1 MNVAHPVLFNFSA
14 SPVGGGLKRAT
25 EYAKWFDR
33 QGGAWFMV
41 HERCRHL
48 VEEFPRNRFF
58 VIKQSPLARVIDDL
72 SSVRRT
78 LAELNATPECY
89 YAFGIPLYA
98 RVGRVNWFH
107 LSNVLP
113 LDWRRIPLPV
123 RSRIR
128 FRLIGHRIKKGL
140 PYADVI
146 SAESNASVALFDA
159 GYRDRLF
166 LSVNGNDDELREAE
180 RANTTE
186 RRPRAVVVGTYP
198 HKDLDESCAV
208 FDTLKKGD
216 PRLTLVVFG
225 DSRLISR
232 AIKSRPDVVVR
243 GSRPRSEVIEE
254 LLHAQYYISTTRIE
268 GSSNAASEGI
278 FLAKEAFLSDIGPH
292 RELLADVNHH
302 RVTLTASGRPML
314 HIHRHDVSTSR
325 LKTWSQVIGDMMTK
339 IDQLLRAPNDALPVA
354 VQSSA
359 GRAAT
364 HV

>member
-1 MNVAHPVLFNFSA
+1 MNVAHAFLFNFSA

-33 QGGAWFMV
+33 HGGAWFMV

-58 VIKQSPLARVIDDL
+58 VIEQSPLARVLDDFAA
-72 SSVRRT
+72 VRRT
-78 LAELNATPECY
+78 LAELNATPDCY

-98 RVGRVNWFH
+98 RVGHVNWFH

-113 LDWRRIPLPV
+113 LDWRGIPLPV

-128 FRLIGHRIKKGL
+128 FRLLGHRIRKGL
-140 PYADVI
+140 SYADVI
-146 SAESNASVALFDA
+146 SAESNASLALFDA
-159 GYRDRLF
+159 AHRDRLF
-166 LSVNGNDDELREAE
+166 LSVNGNDDELRERE
-180 RANTTE
+180 RATVIE

-208 FDTLKKGD
+208 FDALKKGD

-225 DSRLISR
+225 DSELISR
-232 AIKSRPDVVVR
+232 TIKRRPDVIVR
-243 GSRPRSEVIEE
+243 GSRPRGEVIEE
-254 LLHAQYYISTTRIE
+254 LLSAQYYISTTRIE

-292 RELLADVNHH
+292 QELLADVKHD

-314 HIHRHDVSTSR
+314 HVHRRDVPTSR
-325 LKTWSQVIGDMMTK
+325 LISWSEVIRDMMTK
-339 IDQLLRAPNDALPVA
+339 IERLR
-354 VQSSA
+354 SSNGA
-359 GRAAT
+359 AECLHVRAT
-364 HV
+364 